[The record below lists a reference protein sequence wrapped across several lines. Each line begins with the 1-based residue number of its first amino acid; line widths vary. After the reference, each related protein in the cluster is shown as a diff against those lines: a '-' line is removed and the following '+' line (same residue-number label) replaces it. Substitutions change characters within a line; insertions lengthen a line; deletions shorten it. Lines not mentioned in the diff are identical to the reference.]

1 MLKSILQP
9 YNNFKFSSFDLGFL
23 DKINPVEQTPNAPVT
38 HEVLPNEI
46 SQTLRKIR
54 ALRNQSKKVTNGYDK
69 GVRDI
74 AEKQKAAKLGTV
86 QESIDND
93 SLETSQWSEQ
103 AIENGVQANLE
114 RAITKGMTEQQLR
127 ETLTAQAIANLTR
140 INQRIEELNTQKEQI
155 QSSDSLLRDLQQ
167 RKSAK
172 MSSRISELE
181 AGYIGSELER
191 NDKKIELDEFVIPNL
206 KGGYINIQ
214 VKQLMELSELY
225 GDGLESKIEE
235 WKSIYSKNQE
245 DKILQAE
252 ERNLVSSIQKD
263 IHSAIEQSPILA
275 TALRSILS
283 ELSQNENIKEGSN
296 DLGLEQ
302 WQNEN
307 FLKKLNSN
315 LSDSLYYLMEESK
328 GAVYQLDEWSNKIQ
342 IPKLIEENIVFRIAV
357 ESQTKINAQP
367 KITASEQKLSED
379 WDRQIGPRMEKA
391 RINQTKQVV

>member
-1 MLKSILQP
+1 M
-9 YNNFKFSSFDLGFL
+9 
-23 DKINPVEQTPNAPVT
+23 
-38 HEVLPNEI
+38 
-46 SQTLRKIR
+46 
-54 ALRNQSKKVTNGYDK
+54 NQSERVTNGYDK

-74 AEKQKAAKLGTV
+74 AEKQKAAELGTV
-86 QESIDND
+86 QESIDNV
-93 SLETSQWSEQ
+93 SLEKSQWSEQ

-114 RAITKGMTEQQLR
+114 RAITRGMTEQQLR
-127 ETLTAQAIANLTR
+127 ETLNAQAIANLTR

-155 QSSDSLLRDLQQ
+155 QRSDSLLRDLQQ

-181 AGYIGSELER
+181 AGYIGSELEKK
-191 NDKKIELDEFVIPNL
+191 DKKIELDEFVIPNL

-214 VKQLMELSELY
+214 VKQLVELSELS

-252 ERNLVSSIQKD
+252 ERSLVSSIQKD

-283 ELSQNENIKEGSN
+283 ELSQNENITEGSN

-302 WQNEN
+302 WQNEK

-315 LSDSLYYLMEESK
+315 LSDALYYLMDESK
-328 GAVYQLDEWSNKIQ
+328 GAVYQLDERSNKIQ
-342 IPKLIEENIVFRIAV
+342 IPKLIEENIVFRTAV
-357 ESQTKINAQP
+357 KSQSKINAQP

-391 RINQTKQVV
+391 RINQTEQVV